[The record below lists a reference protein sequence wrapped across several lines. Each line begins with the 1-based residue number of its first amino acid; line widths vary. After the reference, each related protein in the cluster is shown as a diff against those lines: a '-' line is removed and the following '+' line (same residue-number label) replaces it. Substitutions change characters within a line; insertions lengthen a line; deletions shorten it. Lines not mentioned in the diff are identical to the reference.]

1 MSKVKNEWWDSIV
14 ISDVESDFDFDQTI
28 TIGISEERLGIDIKQ
43 KVDNINKDAI
53 VNLSND
59 DIPF

>member
-14 ISDVESDFDFDQTI
+14 ISEAEPDYLFDQAI
-28 TIGISEERLGIDIKQ
+28 TIGTLEERLGIDIQQ

-53 VNLSND
+53 VILSNE